1 MQLVGIQIYNLDI
14 ARIKKQYK
22 DMFTYLRNDI
32 YEILGVN
39 SVALN
44 LLSLLASS
52 SSSNVDEISFMGV
65 VILSV
70 YLTLNFLI
78 SYLSVGTFKSACKTL
93 LDI

>member
-1 MQLVGIQIYNLDI
+1 
-14 ARIKKQYK
+14 
-22 DMFTYLRNDI
+22 MFTYLRNDI

-44 LLSLLASS
+44 LLSLLSSS